1 MAYKNKKTISVKPS
15 AKSRFAD
22 FYGSNSERLTEAL
35 FEGRKFYEQ
44 NAMEDY
50 FFRDRKKA
58 SFWHNVGFYYGRVD
72 FDGNPIYVNESYLKQ
87 YRAPETVFGL
97 APVVDA
103 YRAMTE
109 YLQEY
114 LVATGEAVLPTDSI
128 FRSITP
134 VRGWESATKLYTEH
148 LQNIAANF
156 NNQFLTLQMEQS
168 ITNFESFLKLFFEY
182 LHIVITA
189 VPFTF
194 TAFLRSRFCNPRVSG
209 LVLEVFDAPHDRDFL
224 KEGFLNDEGLDFWLK
239 VTKQFG
245 FMVDKNAP
253 FRLVADVTYNFA
265 MARFMSRHDVPFG
278 SDNIKRPFRQYYTSI
293 YEIEMF
299 VFIQFLVEVYNNYI
313 ESRPTIAKASL
324 SRHSHHRDVKTNYGA
339 STRIETIRR
348 EPLLVFIKRQLNM
361 ESDYAKKYGELF
373 WLRSYYYI
381 RVLEETKKSDLH
393 GLNKKFAK
401 HILPWYRVHGLEST
415 MLAINQQLLKN
426 TPRAPHVTRDFV
438 EAYKKNK

>member
-1 MAYKNKKTISVKPS
+1 MAYKNKKTISVKPN

-22 FYGSNSERLTEAL
+22 FYGSNTERLTEAL
-35 FEGRKFYEQ
+35 FEGRKFYYA

-50 FFRDRKKA
+50 FFRDKKKI
-58 SFWHNVGFYYGRVD
+58 SFWNNMGFYYGRVD

-87 YRAPETVFGL
+87 YKAPETVFGL
-97 APVVDA
+97 APVVDS
-103 YRAMTE
+103 YQAMIE

-114 LVATGEAVLPTDSI
+114 LISTGEAVLPTDSI
-128 FRSITP
+128 FRSATP
-134 VRGWESATKLYTEH
+134 VKGWESATKLYTEH
-148 LQNIAANF
+148 LQNIAASF
-156 NNQFLTLQMEQS
+156 HTQFLTLKMSQS
-168 ITNFESFLKLFFEY
+168 ITNFENFLKLFFEY
-182 LHIVITA
+182 LQVIVNS

-209 LVLEVFDAPHDRDFL
+209 LVLEVFDGSHDRDFV
-224 KEGFLNDEGLDFWLK
+224 KEGFLDDEGLAFWMK

-245 FMVDKNAP
+245 FMIDKNAP
-253 FRLVADVTYNFA
+253 FRLVADITYSSA
-265 MARFMSRHDVPFG
+265 MARSMSKYYVPYG
-278 SDNIKRPFRQYYTSI
+278 SDNVKKSFRRYYTI
-293 YEIEMF
+293 AYEIEML
-299 VFIQFLVEVYNNYI
+299 VFIQFLAEVYNNYI

-324 SRHSHHRDVKTNYGA
+324 SRHSHHRDKKTNYDA
-339 STRIETIRR
+339 PTRIETIRR
-348 EPLLVFIKRQLNM
+348 EPVDAFVKRQLNM

-401 HILPWYRVHGLEST
+401 HILPWYRVHGLDST
-415 MLAINQQLLKN
+415 MFAINQELLN
-426 TPRAPHVTRDFV
+426 NSPRAPHVTRDFV

>member
-1 MAYKNKKTISVKPS
+1 MPYKNKKTISAKPS

-22 FYGSNSERLTEAL
+22 FYGSNNERLTEAL

-58 SFWHNVGFYYGRVD
+58 SFWNNIGFYYGRVD

-87 YRAPETVFGL
+87 YKAPETVFGL
-97 APVVDA
+97 APVVEA
-103 YRAMTE
+103 YQAMYE
-109 YLQEY
+109 YIQEY
-114 LVATGEAVLPTDSI
+114 SLSTGQAVIPPNSI
-128 FRSITP
+128 FTSIAP
-134 VRGWESATKLYTEH
+134 VKGWESATKLYTEH
-148 LQNIAANF
+148 LQNLAAGF
-156 NNQFLTLQMEQS
+156 TRDFLTLKMEHS
-168 ITNFESFLKLFFEY
+168 ITNFENFLKLFFEY
-182 LHIVITA
+182 LQVVTNS

-209 LVLEVFDAPHDRDFL
+209 LVLEVFDSPHDRDLL
-224 KEGFLNDEGLDFWLK
+224 KEGFLNDGGLDFWLK
-239 VTKQFG
+239 VTSQFG
-245 FMVDKNAP
+245 FLVDKNAP
-253 FRLVADVTYNFA
+253 FRIVADISYNNA
-265 MARFMSRHDVPFG
+265 MGRRMSKYDIPYG
-278 SDNIKRPFRQYYTSI
+278 SDNVKRPFKKYYTSV

-299 VFIQFLVEVYNNYI
+299 VFIQFLAEVYNNYI

-324 SRHSHHRDVKTNYGA
+324 SRHSHHRDIKTNYDA
-339 STRIETIRR
+339 TTRIETIRR
-348 EPLLVFIKRQLNM
+348 EPLDAFIRRQLNM
-361 ESDYAKKYGELF
+361 ESDYAKKYSELF

-401 HILPWYRVHGLEST
+401 YILPWYRVHGLQST